1 MISGYITHHDYDKLI
16 KLLDDPDIICPSCS
30 NKDDCIGKEECFNR
44 ENYKYITIRNDR
56 AKFWGQNPRADSIQ
70 GKSQRGVGDSPLSQL
85 DQIDLSLEE
94 SDQIQEKENQILGE
108 VD

>member
-1 MISGYITHHDYDKLI
+1 MISGYITHLDYDKLL
-16 KLLDDPDIICPSCS
+16 KLLDDPDLLCPVCS
-30 NKDDCIGKEECFNR
+30 NKPDCIGKEECFNR
-44 ENYKYITIRNDR
+44 ENYMYIKITVDNSIFFGELTRDER
-56 AKFWGQNPRADSIQ
+56 ASLKR
-70 GKSQRGVGDSPLSQL
+70 VGDSPLSQL